1 MNARN
6 IIWGETRSNSTGA
19 IQEQYVKENVETL
32 NHGQQTFYAVNGSS
46 IIDLILTA
54 DGIRGWKRTLSID
67 TDAELLTGYT
77 QITGQSRPNFCNI

>member
-1 MNARN
+1 ML
-6 IIWGETRSNSTGA
+6 GTSYGA
-19 IQEQYVKENVETL
+19 KPEAILLVQFKKYVKENVETL

-54 DGIRGWKRTLSID
+54 DGIRGWKKTLSID

-77 QITGQSRPNFCNI
+77 QITGQLRPNFRNI